1 MLPDG
6 TWHKVQHEAK
16 SGHDANRSMCQSL
29 VPPGTNVFNS
39 SQIVSRSF
47 KAAELNER
55 GEVLEKASAG
65 QRCRESVH
73 MFGMSKWIQP
83 ITALAFA
90 VSIVTFAGAARAFE
104 PGNCND
110 LSSRAVTGFNTFRV
124 DAGKADFGDEIHFLG
139 APQGDAVIC
148 WFSGGRVGV
157 EGKVF
162 ADSFSGEPVV
172 ATAEIRYTRTNGQAT
187 VHSFAIGT
195 NISWV
200 ASRLVRDRSPRGN
213 FNRVRIRLF
222 TFLPLSPTLPSTL
235 VFSRTFHR

>member
-1 MLPDG
+1 
-6 TWHKVQHEAK
+6 
-16 SGHDANRSMCQSL
+16 MCQSL

-55 GEVLEKASAG
+55 GEVLEKASPG
-65 QRCRESVH
+65 QLCRESVR

-124 DAGKADFGDEIHFLG
+124 DAARRTLAMKSIFSARHRGTRSSVGLAAAESALRGRCSPIASAGNPSSRPRKSGIH
-139 APQGDAVIC
+139 AQMVKP
-148 WFSGGRVGV
+148 
-157 EGKVF
+157 
-162 ADSFSGEPVV
+162 P
-172 ATAEIRYTRTNGQAT
+172 RTVLQ
-187 VHSFAIGT
+187 
-195 NISWV
+195 
-200 ASRLVRDRSPRGN
+200 LEQ
-213 FNRVRIRLF
+213 
-222 TFLPLSPTLPSTL
+222 TFPG
-235 VFSRTFHR
+235 